1 MWIVPGFLC
10 IGYPSRASFLT
21 EPVVSKLLSE
31 SKYSKLSVK
40 DGDVSVSCCWYAE
53 ENGAGGR
60 ISRQNFS

>member
-40 DGDVSVSCCWYAE
+40 DGDVWVSCC
-53 ENGAGGR
+53 
-60 ISRQNFS
+60 